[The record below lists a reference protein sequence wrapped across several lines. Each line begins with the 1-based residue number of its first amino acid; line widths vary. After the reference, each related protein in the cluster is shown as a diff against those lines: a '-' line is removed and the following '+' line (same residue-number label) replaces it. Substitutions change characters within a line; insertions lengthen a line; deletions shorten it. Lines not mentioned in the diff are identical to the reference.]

1 MWIICWTSSHSG
13 GDGCTIPYHYPRLFR
28 CGFHKV
34 APTGPVHAG
43 VVGRPDEIDRFFSEI
58 CDVNEHSPDH
68 PIQVRQGTIRLFPT
82 VHYIPTCAVRVELAH
97 GVVAYTADTG
107 PTANLSELARDA
119 DLLIAESMLVGPFND
134 IPSRGSSTPEEAASL
149 GRNAG
154 AKRLLLTHFWS
165 QQDANEAL
173 PRARRIFS
181 GPVEVAR
188 PGLTISWE

>member
-1 MWIICWTSSHSG
+1 MSTS
-13 GDGCTIPYHYPRLFR
+13 TPLTTRFR
-28 CGFHKV
+28 F
-34 APTGPVHAG
+34 AR
-43 VVGRPDEIDRFFSEI
+43 GRFA
-58 CDVNEHSPDH
+58 
-68 PIQVRQGTIRLFPT
+68 LFPT

-107 PTANLSELARDA
+107 PTANLSEMARDA

-134 IPSRGSSTPEEAASL
+134 IPNRGSSTPEEAASL